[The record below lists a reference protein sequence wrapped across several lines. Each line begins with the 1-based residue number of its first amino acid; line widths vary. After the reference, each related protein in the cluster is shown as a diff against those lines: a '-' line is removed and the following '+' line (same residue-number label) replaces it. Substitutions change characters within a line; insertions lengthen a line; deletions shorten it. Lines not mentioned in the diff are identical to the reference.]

1 MFSYNSLSVRYKVPG
16 TQYSILPSL
25 FLTKDLFKKI
35 IYFLSSKTT
44 MDPLPDLSTRLKNL
58 LTSKKHTDCSFCI
71 DKTIINCHK
80 LILSSASPVFD
91 AMFYGPLAEL
101 KCIEIPDI
109 NLLVFQM
116 MLEYIYTD
124 NLETKNIPMEELTEL
139 YYCAEKYLIS
149 DLIEKC
155 QEQIKTSLRYDNILQ
170 AMDTAIYLNL
180 KPLLN
185 ICLNFFTL
193 CCLNSCQFSNII
205 LQSETQ
211 ISKECLNLILRIN
224 IKGQNINLITLVKEW
239 CKNECKSIG
248 LDWNNQNHIQMI
260 LEGLKIPDEI
270 LNDVLNMNSLSISDN
285 SYSSSRFSWTICQRT
300 YYKAVRP
307 FVIGDEIEFLTNIN
321 SDRFIMLKSLI
332 LNSRMMPCIKNC
344 PAIYTENFYLEISSE
359 NQIIHRQKYIIFNVE
374 YNSNVDVIFDKSVIL
389 SPDVLFS
396 IKILWDDNGIGSEY
410 PRSILSCCEKTNLC
424 EINFDRGSDGHFLQQ
439 QGSILNGIKYAVLN

>member
-1 MFSYNSLSVRYKVPG
+1 
-16 TQYSILPSL
+16 
-25 FLTKDLFKKI
+25 
-35 IYFLSSKTT
+35 
-44 MDPLPDLSTRLKNL
+44 MDPPPDLSTRLKTL
-58 LTSKKHTDCSFCI
+58 LTTKKHTDCSFCI

-109 NLLVFQM
+109 SLLVFQM

-124 NLETKNIPMEELTEL
+124 NLETENIPMEELTEL

-155 QEQIKTSLRYDNILQ
+155 QKQIKTSLRYDNILL

-193 CCLNSCQFSNII
+193 CCLNSSQFSNII
-205 LQSETQ
+205 LQNVTQ

-224 IKGQNINLITLVKEW
+224 IKGQNLNLITLVKEW
-239 CKNECKSIG
+239 CKNECESIG
-248 LDWNNQNHIQMI
+248 LNWNNQNHIQMI
-260 LEGLKIPDEI
+260 LEGVTIPDEI

-285 SYSSSRFSWTICQRT
+285 SFVNSRYSWMTCQRT

-307 FVIGDEIEFLTNIN
+307 FVIGDENEFQTNIN

-332 LNSRMMPCIKNC
+332 LNSRMMPCIRNC
-344 PAIYTENFYLEISSE
+344 PTKYTENFYLEISSE
-359 NQIIHRQKYIIFNVE
+359 DQIIHRQKYIIFNVE

-389 SPDVLFS
+389 SPDVMFS
-396 IKILWDDNGIGSEY
+396 IKILWDDNGTGSEY

-424 EINFDRGSDGHFLQQ
+424 EINFDRGSNGSFLQQ
-439 QGSILNGIKYAVLN
+439 QGSILNGVKYAVLN